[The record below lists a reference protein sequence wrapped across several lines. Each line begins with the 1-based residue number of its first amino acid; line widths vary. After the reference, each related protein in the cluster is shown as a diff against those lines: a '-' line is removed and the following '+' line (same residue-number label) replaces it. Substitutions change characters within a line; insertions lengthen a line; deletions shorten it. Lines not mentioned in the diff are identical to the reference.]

1 MQGFKELEIGI
12 LFCTI
17 VFAFIADFDA
27 FLRFLHD
34 SVDL

>member
-1 MQGFKELEIGI
+1 